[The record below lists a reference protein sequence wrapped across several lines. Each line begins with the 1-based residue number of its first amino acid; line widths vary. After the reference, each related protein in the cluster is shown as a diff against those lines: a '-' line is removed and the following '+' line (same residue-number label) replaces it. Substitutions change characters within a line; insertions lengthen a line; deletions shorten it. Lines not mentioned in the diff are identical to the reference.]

1 MRRYDADAVGD
12 ALIKVTNA
20 HKDKSIPE
28 LIKLVIKELNK
39 FVDDKVTETN
49 ESDTEK
55 KVLSKLLKVFNSVS
69 SPEQLESAT
78 KYHDLVLKKL
88 NANSLHE
95 FYGERGE
102 IGDLALEI
110 SNVISNKEKKY
121 TPVGEG
127 QIYSTGGGA
136 GQSYRK
142 FTPKVDKT
150 LDEDWGSS
158 DWTAAL
164 KDFKRDLAHVKN
176 ADDIA
181 DSAYSIASSFSEPRK
196 YSDDPWTSFT
206 PKRLLDMALRRDV
219 VPKELISTVQ
229 GILSGKI
236 AVRIAHELDE
246 EVLINRLS
254 QESSVI
260 KGLVAEG
267 KCPKCGGPLV
277 SEEMLHEKK
286 DACYYKVKS
295 RYKVWPSAYA
305 SGALVKCRKKGAKN
319 WGNKSVKENKG
330 LPMPGTYEQEYNMFK
345 SKGPERIIAMTNE
358 ADAKKTFVVVYYSKK
373 TDRNVTKQVQ
383 ANNESEVWD
392 ALKSK
397 GIQVVSVTEKEV
409 KEAARTFQS
418 KASPLEKLIQA
429 YGYFTTLGNVHLDK
443 QAKTPEAQQALFA
456 LVQRLN
462 QDGKVFAGLD
472 KVKMERNREQILSHI
487 HDMMT
492 YAIPVLKKNLPADAW
507 EAKRGQINS
516 VLQAYNDAAGQN
528 QQGVTEG
535 KKRKKKK
542 TSRSLGRYFFPGY
555 AYYGGGGSG
564 ESGGGDGGGGESINH
579 RVSENEV
586 IKLSPRSQ
594 KAKDWIAKV
603 YAKYPG
609 TWQNNH
615 VMTWGE
621 GDDQELAFFELVPS
635 LSSIANRGAKGAVEI
650 KWFQAYP
657 LRKGIGSR
665 AIKELQQL
673 AREDNITLVGYP
685 WDKGTVSQKNLM
697 KFYMSH
703 GFKPTTK
710 GGKNLIWEPQGQDV
724 TEGDVIPF
732 KSMTWESIPKEVRQF
747 SAEWYW
753 AHAVEDGP
761 EMQNLKQKISLRG
774 FNIDYDYDGENI
786 ELKNKKTGKVTL
798 LPLRD
803 ADNFTN
809 WAAGT
814 DPGSEINEDL
824 RKWFKEKWVRFGPD
838 GKIRGDCARGSEKEG
853 KPKCLP
859 QSKAHALGKKGR
871 KYAAN
876 KKRREDPNPERSG
889 KAINVAT
896 KKKSNEGVTEGLD
909 PDTQRLE
916 QEVRDALANGDD
928 YTAKSFAKMAQTAAD
943 RNYLRKIIRQEMYGT
958 GPGQGGVAENS
969 LTEFAGRP
977 PGGDDGEEFDPEIAK
992 LAQEDGLSKGVSLS
1006 DHMTLVRAMAIQHWH
1021 TVNGGM
1027 YIPYFAKGFK
1037 KGRMDKINH
1046 ANTQYNRNLKLMKDG
1061 SIRDS
1066 EQGVAEGE
1074 VVPFVKKKKVFSF
1087 TKNQIIQLKA
1097 LCQTALELSW
1107 ENHLMPTAYQGPIS
1121 KLSPQE
1127 QKQIFDKNEAQI
1139 QSLGYNYLPDYTN
1152 RNTLFLHSIEREAW
1166 WDDDKPP
1173 EDYYGPPDL
1182 KYDAETNTLSYYN
1195 SIRDKDYEYTDSTQ
1209 FESLREEEVTEK
1221 WSAKYKRS
1229 INCNNPKGFSQRAHC
1244 QGRKKKGNK

>member
-1 MRRYDADAVGD
+1 MSVTPYNLFLELNKKVPAIMRRYDADAVGD

-55 KVLSKLLKVFNSVS
+55 RVLSKLLKVFNSVS

-181 DSAYSIASSFSEPRK
+181 DSAYSIASSFNEPRK

-397 GIQVVSVTEKEV
+397 GIQVVSVTEK
-409 KEAARTFQS
+409 
-418 KASPLEKLIQA
+418 
-429 YGYFTTLGNVHLDK
+429 
-443 QAKTPEAQQALFA
+443 
-456 LVQRLN
+456 
-462 QDGKVFAGLD
+462 
-472 KVKMERNREQILSHI
+472 
-487 HDMMT
+487 
-492 YAIPVLKKNLPADAW
+492 
-507 EAKRGQINS
+507 
-516 VLQAYNDAAGQN
+516 
-528 QQGVTEG
+528 GVAEG

-542 TSRSLGRYFFPGY
+542 TSRSPSRYFFPGY
-555 AYYGGGGSG
+555 AYYGSGESG

-747 SAEWYW
+747 AAEWYW
-753 AHAVEDGP
+753 ATGVEDGHTD
-761 EMQNLKQKISLRG
+761 ELKAENAKKELSLRG
-774 FNIDYDYDGENI
+774 FYIDYDYDGENI

-824 RKWFKEKWVRFGPD
+824 RKWFKEKWVRFGPN
-838 GKIRGDCARGSEKEG
+838 GKIRGACARGSKKEG

-896 KKKSNEGVTEGLD
+896 KKKSNEGVTEGQGEQMSKPKALNALRRQLM
-909 PDTQRLE
+909 DTYEYMRCANLEEFKQRLQWLSEGMLKNHMTGGKSTAVNMEEIELYKEYREKRE
-916 QEVRDALANGDD
+916 QIQRGSTL
-928 YTAKSFAKMAQTAAD
+928 Q
-943 RNYLRKIIRQEMYGT
+943 
-958 GPGQGGVAENS
+958 GVAKNS
-969 LTEFAGRP
+969 LNEFAGDS
-977 PGGDDGEEFDPEIAK
+977 GDDGEEFEPWIAK
-992 LAQEDGLSKGVSLS
+992 LAHDDGLSKGVALS

-1027 YIPYFAKGFK
+1027 YIPYFADGFK